1 MSLSAPRYF
10 NKMACLNKIEATYGV
25 DATPA
30 AADRIIMSNVTFR
43 PLVAQR
49 LSRDLVLPYNGN
61 QGVMLTDM
69 YATIEGDIELAGSG
83 AAGTPPLWGSIARI
97 CGLRE
102 LVTANTDV
110 RYKRADDP
118 LESGSIYFVMDG
130 VRHILLGA
138 RGTAVLTWSS
148 SGIPKMRVTVFGL
161 LGTITDLVSNPV
173 VSRAGWI
180 TPVPVSKANST
191 MTLHGWGAVAES
203 LSINIGNTVTPTFR
217 IGDEGILITGASA
230 SGSAVV
236 QAKKLS
242 VIDWFARATAR
253 TRAALAFQ
261 HGKTAGNIIELNA
274 AAVEIG
280 EPEPGSWN
288 GILNYTLALDYC
300 VTSGFDDFEL
310 VCR

>member
-1 MSLSAPRYF
+1 MSLSAPRYL
-10 NKMACLNKIEATYGV
+10 NKMACLTKIEATYGT
-25 DATPA
+25 DATPLP
-30 AADRIIMSNVTFR
+30 ADRIIMSNVTFR

-69 YATIEGDIELAGSG
+69 YTTIEGDIELAGSG
-83 AAGTPPLWGSIARI
+83 AAGTPPLWGTMARI

-102 LVTANTDV
+102 LVTATTDV

-118 LESGSIYFVMDG
+118 LESASIYFVMDR

-148 SGIPKMRVTVFGL
+148 SGIPRMRVTISGL
-161 LGTITDLVSNPV
+161 LGIITDLVSNPV

-180 TPVPVSKANST
+180 TPVPVSKANTT
-191 MTLHGWGAVAES
+191 MTLHGWSAVAES

-217 IGDEGILITGASA
+217 IGDEAILISGGSA
-230 SGSAVV
+230 SGTTVV
-236 QAKKLS
+236 QAKKLAD
-242 VIDWFARATAR
+242 VNWFALAQAR
-253 TRAALAFQ
+253 TRGALAFQ

-274 AAVEIG
+274 TAVEIG
-280 EPEPGSWN
+280 EPEPGNWN
-288 GILNYTLALDYC
+288 GILNYSLALDYC
-300 VTSGFDDFEL
+300 VTNGFDDFEL
-310 VCR
+310 ICR

>member
-1 MSLSAPRYF
+1 MSLGSPRYF
-10 NKMACLNKIEATYGV
+10 NKMACLNKIEATYGT
-25 DATPA
+25 DSTPLP
-30 AADRIIMSNVTFR
+30 ADRIIMSNVTFR

-102 LVTANTDV
+102 LVTAGTDV

-138 RGTAVLTWSS
+138 RGTAVLTWSA
-148 SGIPKMRVTVFGL
+148 SGIPKMRVTISGL
-161 LGTITDLVSNPV
+161 LGTITDLASNPV
-173 VSRAGWI
+173 ISRAGWI
-180 TPVPVSKANST
+180 TPVPVSKDNTT
-191 MTLHGWGAVAES
+191 MTLHGWASVAES
-203 LSINIGNTVTPTFR
+203 LSIDIGNTVTPMFR
-217 IGDEGILITGASA
+217 IGDEGILITGGSA

-242 VIDWFARATAR
+242 VVDWFAISRAR
-253 TRAALAFQ
+253 TRGALAFQ
-261 HGKTAGNIIELNA
+261 HGKTAGNIIGLTA
-274 AAVEIG
+274 TAVEVG
-280 EPEPGSWN
+280 EPTPGNWN
-288 GILNYTLALDYC
+288 GILNYSLALDYC

-310 VCR
+310 ICK